1 MENTDHL
8 TDKQRRYVERL
19 ASGLPSRDA
28 ARAAGYSDSYAMVA
42 AHRLKKKPSV
52 AKALEAIRD
61 EGRKLAV
68 YDLARAMEEAQ
79 EVIDF
84 AKKNKNAMAY
94 FKAVQHRADLSGLLI
109 DRVEAVVVDL
119 RGSLE
124 AAKTRVLN
132 AIDFTPL
139 SSDGVLAGSVR
150 WAPRIPGAL
159 VAENPEAGP
168 VEGESVRQV
177 NNVGPE
183 NR

>member
-1 MENTDHL
+1 
-8 TDKQRRYVERL
+8 
-19 ASGLPSRDA
+19 
-28 ARAAGYSDSYAMVA
+28 
-42 AHRLKKKPSV
+42 
-52 AKALEAIRD
+52 
-61 EGRKLAV
+61 
-68 YDLARAMEEAQ
+68 
-79 EVIDF
+79 
-84 AKKNKNAMAY
+84 
-94 FKAVQHRADLSGLLI
+94 
-109 DRVEAVVVDL
+109 VVVDL